1 MRGFYISVKNDLLEP
16 KHFEQMGNSV
26 WLYLWLLD
34 KMTSI
39 NESGEGK
46 VLGGKPIKYNDLGM
60 GFSQRTYGRQIKQ
73 LQKFKYIKVLRTPYG
88 YVFTVYKAKKYFGND
103 EIRQKGKSIEIRQV
117 GGNKEDNTA
126 DNTITYRDK
135 LDGVKNNNTKPM
147 SGFNKNSEDAFEET
161 VVDLDTGEVSNAK
174 PNRKKK
180 TTPEMVEVFNL
191 FDTPARKLWS
201 MYPKEREAAQVL
213 YEAYGIE
220 KLKVRMERIKK
231 EAKRGDPMFPLIVTP
246 SQLLDKMPNIERY
259 FNI

>member
-1 MRGFYISVKNDLLEP
+1 MFSLKIVDSDAFLDMPTSSRE
-16 KHFEQMGNSV
+16 
-26 WLYLWLLD
+26 LYFQ
-34 KMTSI
+34 
-39 NESGEGK
+39 
-46 VLGGKPIKYNDLGM
+46 LGM
-60 GFSQRTYGRQIKQ
+60 RADDDGFVNPKKIIRMLGASEDDLRVLLSKRFLIAFENGVVVLKHWRINNLIRKDFYQETVYLDEKKR
-73 LQKFKYIKVLRTPYG
+73 LYIKEN
-88 YVFTVYKAKKYFGND
+88 KAYTDCLQNVNNLDTQVRLGKDSIPGESEDSQGIKNSKK
-103 EIRQKGKSIEIRQV
+103 
-117 GGNKEDNTA
+117 
-126 DNTITYRDK
+126 
-135 LDGVKNNNTKPM
+135 KPM
-147 SGFNKNSEDAFEET
+147 GGFNKNSEDAFEET

-246 SQLLDKMPNIERY
+246 SQLLDKMPNVERY